1 VNHGPRGE
9 GTEPNKQ
16 FLGGASDEKAA
27 LLHEATLILHYRRG
41 MVVEKT
47 MLRRWREVADPLG
60 PLERVIMKQ
69 LWRSASGTSGE
80 ITTALNERR
89 GRQLS
94 PKTILTCLT
103 RLEAKGLVT
112 HDRDGRAYRFSPTMS
127 EVDTAAWYVGKRL
140 SEIVERYDDLAVA
153 VFVNRFCG
161 DPYRRQLVRRL
172 LEALDEGSDA

>member
-1 VNHGPRGE
+1 M
-9 GTEPNKQ
+9 
-16 FLGGASDEKAA
+16 A
-27 LLHEATLILHYRRG
+27 
-41 MVVEKT
+41 VEKT
-47 MLRRWREVADPLG
+47 ALRRWRDEADPLG

-69 LWRSASGTSGE
+69 LWRCASGTSGE

-112 HDRDGRAYRFSPTMS
+112 HDRVGRAYRFSPTMN
-127 EVDTAAWYVGKRL
+127 EVDTASWYIGKRL
-140 SEIVERYDDLAVA
+140 SEIVERYDELAVA
-153 VFVNRFCG
+153 VFVNRFCE